1 MANESNQSVEQEAEI
16 KTFTAEE
23 HQAEL
28 TRVAAKEARKAE
40 QGILKQ
46 LGLASKDEL
55 SAYLEK
61 AKPKEEPPAQEAAK
75 PTETPE
81 YKQLLERL
89 EKLEQTNT
97 QAQAAL
103 TEQQQLAHLKAQK
116 IPDEQLDFY
125 HFKIAKLVTGD
136 TTFEQAAAQYIK
148 ERPPQIKPPEFATG
162 SGKPLASTTE
172 TEKIKADFA
181 AAGKRRDS
189 AEMSRLTRLAKDK
202 GVSLT

>member
-1 MANESNQSVEQEAEI
+1 MENQNNQDGTVMTFDEILADKTYQSEFDKRIAKALDTAKTKWDTEAAKKE
-16 KTFTAEE
+16 K
-23 HQAEL
+23 EL
-28 TRVAAKEARKAE
+28 TEKLTAKEADKEVAAKSSEDYQKLLKRIEAMESDGQRARTELNERTQLDFLRKA
-40 QGILKQ
+40 
-46 LGLASKDEL
+46 
-55 SAYLEK
+55 
-61 AKPKEEPPAQEAAK
+61 
-75 PTETPE
+75 
-81 YKQLLERL
+81 
-89 EKLEQTNT
+89 
-97 QAQAAL
+97 
-103 TEQQQLAHLKAQK
+103 K

-189 AEMSRLTRLAKDK
+189 AEMSRLTRLAKEK
-202 GVSLT
+202 GVALT